1 MIHEISN
8 AGQFISQSGN
18 ANVEEGSG
26 ENVKEAFFALLQG
39 IAGIIPQA
47 SSMHAHLPQVQRITD
62 ERITDERIT
71 DERITDDR
79 PQKSES
85 MNTSKEKQY
94 SDLPDESRNQTA
106 KGETRS
112 ETHSSSGKPEF
123 SKNNESRNVVR
134 NEETQKSASEDT
146 PVSKDGKVALKEE
159 ATPKQY
165 ESARIV
171 HEGKDFQNNI
181 QGSNRVA
188 EVKSSISKEVKS
200 ESKAPLDTGM
210 TKPEEVLNTIEN
222 QLKHAGKEVEQVLS
236 KAQTGLDT
244 SRSHDAR
251 KAVSE
256 LHSQIEVLSTKNEG
270 NDNSLGKALF
280 NMLVKADTT
289 HAPDVQNMD
298 ANKMHLHNY
307 LNAFTM
313 QRLAGEGEIKSMLSL
328 KSEVE
333 SIITTAKNNLERSQA
348 HAKTNGTEAGPR
360 QQAYVDKVKE
370 VMEKAVINKTTD
382 SVTVKI
388 DPPHL
393 GEITVKVVQKGK
405 EVYAKLTSESSE
417 VEHTLRTRMHELQ
430 GVLQS
435 LGFKTDEVHVSI
447 GNDFEDSTQFSR
459 GNHAG
464 HENAN
469 RQLREERS
477 SSNSQGGRDQ
487 GVKDVLRAFPRT
499 QSTLDEG
506 GWVA

>member
-1 MIHEISN
+1 MINEISN
-8 AGQFISQSGN
+8 ASQLISQSGN

-26 ENVKEAFFALLQG
+26 ENVKEAFLALLQG

-47 SSMHAHLPQVQRITD
+47 SSMHSHLPEMQ
-62 ERITDERIT
+62 
-71 DERITDDR
+71 RITDDR
-79 PQKSES
+79 PKKSES
-85 MNTSKEKQY
+85 MDTPKEKQF
-94 SDLPDESRNQTA
+94 SDLP
-106 KGETRS
+106 GEKKNETGKS
-112 ETHSSSGKPEF
+112 EILSSGKTELP
-123 SKNNESRNVVR
+123 KNNEISNI
-134 NEETQKSASEDT
+134 SAKNTPTEQSTVAKDT
-146 PVSKDGKVALKEE
+146 KTESMGE
-159 ATPKQY
+159 ATPKSNNPGSITQ
-165 ESARIV
+165 ESK
-171 HEGKDFQNNI
+171 ELQNSI
-181 QGSNRVA
+181 QDYNGVP
-188 EVKSSISKEVKS
+188 EVKSNVTKDIQSEVKPS
-200 ESKAPLDTGM
+200 QSDTKTTVNSNM
-210 TKPEEVLNTIEN
+210 AKPQEVLSSIEN
-222 QLKHAGKEVEQVLS
+222 QLKHAGKELEQVVS
-236 KAQTGLDT
+236 KVKADLDT
-244 SRSHDAR
+244 SSNLNM
-251 KAVSE
+251 KKSVSE
-256 LHSQIEVLSTKNEG
+256 LYSQIEVLSNES
-270 NDNSLGKALF
+270 DENSDLLGKTLF

-289 HAPDVQNMD
+289 DAPDILTVD
-298 ANKMHLHNY
+298 TNKINLHTY

-313 QRLAGEGEIKSMLSL
+313 QSLAAEGEIKSMLSL

-348 HAKTNGTEAGPR
+348 QAKTNGTEAGPR
-360 QQAYVDKVKE
+360 QQVYVDKVKE

-435 LGFKTDEVHVSI
+435 LGFKADEVYVSI
-447 GNDFEDSTQFSR
+447 GKNFEESTQFSQ
-459 GNHAG
+459 GHQAG

-469 RQLREERS
+469 KHSNNEGNSRS
-477 SSNSQGGRDQ
+477 QSGRDQ